1 MQKFKTYLIA
11 VVAFLL
17 AMPVCAATKTQ
28 KVITGAEQTK
38 AYLKQ
43 LKGKRVVLF
52 SNQTGVVGN

>member
-28 KVITGAEQTK
+28 KVITGAEQT
-38 AYLKQ
+38 
-43 LKGKRVVLF
+43 
-52 SNQTGVVGN
+52 